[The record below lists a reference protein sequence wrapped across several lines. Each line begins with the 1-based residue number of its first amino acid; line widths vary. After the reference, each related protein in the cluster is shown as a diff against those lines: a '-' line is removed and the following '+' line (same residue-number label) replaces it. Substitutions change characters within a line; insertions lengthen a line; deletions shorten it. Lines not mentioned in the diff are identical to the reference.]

1 MVLRLIN
8 GIFLLVGQIPF
19 LVGYRRFEAAEKVLS
34 GSPKILI
41 FGESMEKAIDFC
53 FRTGGT
59 AGSVVTT
66 QIATARFIAPGAIRC
81 DRLAIPGVP
90 DTNQRSVCGGEKPR
104 PRCAFMT
111 QSGIC
116 SAECRRRG

>member
-66 QIATARFIAPGAIRC
+66 QIAIVRPMPPSGISSAYLPNAWCPV
-81 DRLAIPGVP
+81 LAI
-90 DTNQRSVCGGEKPR
+90 S
-104 PRCAFMT
+104 
-111 QSGIC
+111 
-116 SAECRRRG
+116 

>member
-1 MVLRLIN
+1 MQ
-8 GIFLLVGQIPF
+8 IFRQNNLHFRNFAYKRAATSRNVTALCYS
-19 LVGYRRFEAAEKVLS
+19 LFEAAEKVLS

-66 QIATARFIAPGAIRC
+66 QIAIVRPMTP
-81 DRLAIPGVP
+81 
-90 DTNQRSVCGGEKPR
+90 SVI
-104 PRCAFMT
+104 
-111 QSGIC
+111 S
-116 SAECRRRG
+116 SAYLPNARRRSSRWFCFV

>member
-41 FGESMEKAIDFC
+41 FGES
-53 FRTGGT
+53 GG
-59 AGSVVTT
+59 S
-66 QIATARFIAPGAIRC
+66 
-81 DRLAIPGVP
+81 GVP
-90 DTNQRSVCGGEKPR
+90 ASQRSGVPGD
-104 PRCAFMT
+104 
-111 QSGIC
+111 
-116 SAECRRRG
+116 SAPHDAERHQ